1 MKMIVNCN
9 SLKIGY
15 PKRKCI
21 FQPSIVRGYISFRE
35 GTRTFPQ
42 IENIFAYP
50 IPWEGSSLFSLEKH
64 RELPSDA
71 GLPIQFP

>member
-42 IENIFAYP
+42 IEINICLSDTLGGELP
-50 IPWEGSSLFSLEKH
+50 FSVENTWS
-64 RELPSDA
+64 LPSDA